1 MSANI
6 EDELKR
12 QFSDLIGDL
21 EGHGTLGEYMNAKIA
36 EALRAEGVDVSA
48 SEIAAYTGTGT
59 DADAETTGGAGGSV
73 GVRDSGAVDESTIRA
88 VVEGDADADDLGE
101 ETLAAGIKSVYGSDD
116 LEDYGT
122 GIENGG
128 GETSMSPQQAYA
140 VAHTDS
146 GSTGAGD
153 PDEYAAGMSSEGG
166 GSGEAVGAVDTG
178 SDDGLEDYDAG
189 IGGE

>member
-21 EGHGTLGEYMNAKIA
+21 EGHSTLGEYMNAKIA
-36 EALRAEGVDVSA
+36 EALRSEGVDVSA
-48 SEIAAYTGTGT
+48 SEIAAFT
-59 DADAETTGGAGGSV
+59 DADAEATGGAGGSV
-73 GVRDSGAVDESTIRA
+73 GSRDSGAVAESTIRA
-88 VVEGDADADDLGE
+88 VVEGDADAADLDDE
-101 ETLAAGIKSVYGSDD
+101 ALAAGIKAVYGNSLD
-116 LEDYGT
+116 DYGT

-166 GSGEAVGAVDTG
+166 GSGEAVGALDTG

>member
-12 QFSDLIGDL
+12 QFSDLLGDL
-21 EGHGTLGEYMNAKIA
+21 EGHDTLGEYMNAKIA
-36 EALRAEGVDVSA
+36 EALRSEGVDVSA
-48 SEIAAYTGTGT
+48 SEIAAFT
-59 DADAETTGGAGGSV
+59 DADTEATGGAGGSV
-73 GVRDSGAVDESTIRA
+73 ASRDSGAVDESTIRA
-88 VVEGDADADDLGE
+88 VVEGDAEADELGE

-128 GETSMSPQQAYA
+128 GETSMSPEEAYA

-146 GSTGAGD
+146 TSTGSSETVADHD
-153 PDEYAAGMSSEGG
+153 PGLSSEGRV
-166 GSGEAVGAVDTG
+166 SGESRDAVETGSESADEYDTG
-178 SDDGLEDYDAG
+178 T
-189 IGGE
+189 GGE

>member
-21 EGHGTLGEYMNAKIA
+21 EGHSTLGEYMNAKIA
-36 EALRAEGVDVSA
+36 EALRSEGVDVSA
-48 SEIAAYTGTGT
+48 SEIAAFT
-59 DADAETTGGAGGSV
+59 DADAETTGGVGGSV
-73 GVRDSGAVDESTIRA
+73 GSRDSGAVAESTIRA
-88 VVEGDADADDLGE
+88 VVEGDADPDELGE

-128 GETSMSPQQAYA
+128 GETSMSPQEAYA

-146 GSTGAGD
+146 TSTGSSETVADYDAGI
-153 PDEYAAGMSSEGG
+153 SSEGG
-166 GSGEAVGAVDTG
+166 GSGDSRNALASG
-178 SDDGLEDYDAG
+178 SEDADDYDPG
-189 IGGE
+189 TGGE

>member
-6 EDELKR
+6 EDELKQ

-21 EGHGTLGEYMNAKIA
+21 EGHNTLGEYMNAKIA
-36 EALRAEGVDVSA
+36 EALRSEGVDVSA
-48 SEIAAYTGTGT
+48 SEIAAFT
-59 DADAETTGGAGGSV
+59 DADTEATGGAGGSV
-73 GVRDSGAVDESTIRA
+73 GSRDSGAVDSSTIRS
-88 VVEGDADADDLGE
+88 VVEGDADPDELGE
-101 ETLAAGIKSVYGSDD
+101 ETLAAGIKSVYGSND

-146 GSTGAGD
+146 GSTSAGD